1 MDAKSIAKSLPKSP
15 TTNHPTLL
23 KKMLDQLCRIL
34 KDIDNW
40 PHFVHYTDGDNLP
53 YPIAISSTATTHDNG
68 LFGYTSP
75 YAKKWMIFLL
85 NPHNI
90 LYPIVRVPYN
100 DNMILNKY
108 HNIITM
114 MKMIRYPPLLKIQTI
129 NGLDPQVV
137 LYDMTLADLW
147 KKYKKKMSA
156 NMFFSSSNI
165 NDLILDYAD
174 IRSYIM

>member
-1 MDAKSIAKSLPKSP
+1 MDTKS
-15 TTNHPTLL
+15 TTTPPDTLL
-23 KKMLDQLCRIL
+23 KRMLDQLCIYI
-34 KDIDNW
+34 KTNDW
-40 PHFVHYTDGDNLP
+40 SHFVHYTKGDDLP
-53 YPIAISSTATTHDNG
+53 YPIATSTTATTHDNG

-75 YAKKWMIFLL
+75 YAKKWIIFIL
-85 NPHNI
+85 NPHKI

-108 HNIITM
+108 HNIIMM
-114 MKMIRYPPLLKIQTI
+114 MKIIKKKPKLKIQTI

-147 KKYKKKMSA
+147 KRYKKNMCD

>member
-1 MDAKSIAKSLPKSP
+1 M
-15 TTNHPTLL
+15 
-23 KKMLDQLCRIL
+23 
-34 KDIDNW
+34 
-40 PHFVHYTDGDNLP
+40 
-53 YPIAISSTATTHDNG
+53 
-68 LFGYTSP
+68 
-75 YAKKWMIFLL
+75 
-85 NPHNI
+85 
-90 LYPIVRVPYN
+90 
-100 DNMILNKY
+100 
-108 HNIITM
+108 M
-114 MKMIRYPPLLKIQTI
+114 MKIIKKKPKLKIQTI